1 MKCDMTKGNIRKNIL
16 IFSWPVFAGSVL
28 QQLYNMVDSILVG
41 QFLGVN
47 ALAAVG
53 ATGSIFFLVIGFSD
67 GFSRGLS
74 VCISKYVGMG
84 SLNKIKRSMALSLV
98 LSLMVSI
105 GLTLIGLFCA
115 RPLLELLDVPEEI
128 MEDALTYI
136 RVIYGGICITVMYNL
151 LSNIARALGD
161 SVTPLLSLALSAV
174 MNILLDYLF
183 LKVWKCKVA
192 GVAVATLL
200 TQVISAILCLI
211 VCRQK
216 YEELR
221 LRKDDFQYG
230 KKEVF
235 LHIQQG
241 FPMALQSSVVSLGV
255 MVVSR
260 TLNGFGTEAIAAYTA
275 ANRIDGVVNQCFS
288 ALGVSITTFCGQNT
302 GAGQIKRVHQGIR
315 SSMKIMLVLTLTGA
329 IFNLT
334 IGKWLLTLFT
344 DKNQILEMAEMHLTI
359 ISLFYPVFGIL
370 IIARNSLQGMGRVM
384 IPMFSSFFE
393 LTARMLSALFLSKV
407 IGFAGVC
414 AANPSAWLLSL
425 VVVFAA
431 YHFVYLSQKRKEKQ
445 G

>member
-1 MKCDMTKGNIRKNIL
+1 MKCDMTRGSIRKNVL
-16 IFSWPVFAGSVL
+16 IFSLPVFAGSIL

-74 VCISKYVGMG
+74 ICISKYVGMG
-84 SLNKIKRSMALSLV
+84 GMDKIKRSIALSLV
-98 LSLMVSI
+98 LSVMVGI

-183 LKVWKCKVA
+183 LKVWKCGVA
-192 GVAVATLL
+192 GAAVATLL
-200 TQVISAILCLI
+200 AQMISAILCSI
-211 VCRQK
+211 VCLQK

-221 LRKDDFQYG
+221 LGKADFRCG
-230 KKEVF
+230 GEDAL
-235 LHIQQG
+235 LHIRQG

-302 GAGQIKRVHQGIR
+302 GAGQMERVRQGIR
-315 SSMKIMLVLTLTGA
+315 SSMRMMLVLTVVGA

-334 IGKWLLTLFT
+334 MGKWLLTLFT
-344 DKNQILEMAEMHLTI
+344 DENEILEMAEMHLTI
-359 ISLFYPVFGIL
+359 ISLFYPIFGIL
-370 IIARNSLQGMGRVM
+370 IILRNSLQGVGRVM

-393 LTARMLSALFLSKV
+393 LTARALSALFLSKI

-414 AANPSAWLLSL
+414 AANPSAWVLSL
-425 VVVFAA
+425 VVVSIACR
-431 YHFVYLSQKRKEKQ
+431 FVRLQQIDKEKR